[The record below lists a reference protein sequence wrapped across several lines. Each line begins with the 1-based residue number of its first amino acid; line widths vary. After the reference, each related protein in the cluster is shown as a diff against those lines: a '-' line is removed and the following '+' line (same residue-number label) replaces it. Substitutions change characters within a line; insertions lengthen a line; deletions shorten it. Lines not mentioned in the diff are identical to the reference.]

1 MNKVAAPKCCHFL
14 YLPRMCTQLSSL
26 HILKEETNR
35 INYSIEL
42 DFVVVTS
49 TVSIRSIIACI
60 TFSIIFRLMLTTK
73 ENQMR
78 KIKIETEKK
87 KVGVSSTNA
96 TGNKFS
102 TTITIVRG
110 KYAMLHRIALR
121 KEFFTELKNLDC
133 RGKTQAITAHHMKA
147 NSTAIHSRTCPI
159 AMLEFR

>member
-1 MNKVAAPKCCHFL
+1 M
-14 YLPRMCTQLSSL
+14 
-26 HILKEETNR
+26 
-35 INYSIEL
+35 
-42 DFVVVTS
+42 VVTS

-60 TFSIIFRLMLTTK
+60 TFPIIFRLMLTTK

-78 KIKIETEKK
+78 KIKIEKETK

-121 KEFFTELKNLDC
+121 KEFFTELKNLAC
-133 RGKTQAITAHHMKA
+133 RKETGFG
-147 NSTAIHSRTCPI
+147 CPSGQEGQHL
-159 AMLEFR
+159 AFWV